1 MKRCRRDL
9 LKTVAALTLASG
21 IPGRA
26 AGAQQPIRVGFSIA
40 QTGPIAAGGQ
50 AALVALR
57 MWADDVNAR
66 VGLLGRKVEL
76 VVYDDQGS
84 PSTTPGI
91 YAKLIDVD
99 KVDLLIAP
107 YGTVPTAPILPFAR
121 QRKLLL
127 MGNFSFEVNARIQHD
142 MWFNN
147 APWNDASSWSEG
159 FFKIGQAQGA
169 RTIAFLAADNEFA
182 QNLAKGARELAKQAG
197 LRTVYEQ
204 NYPPSTVDFS
214 PMVRG
219 IRAARPEIAFVAS
232 YPADSVAIVR
242 SVREIGVGETVKV
255 FGGGMVG
262 LQYTPIME
270 SLGAALNG
278 ILNYNTYVPGA
289 KYEGVDDFF
298 RRYSRRAAEAKVD
311 PLGYYLTP
319 FSYAIGQLLEQ
330 AVNATGSLDHPR
342 LSQYLRTNEMK
353 TIVGPV
359 RYRKDGEW
367 ANPRII
373 TTQFQGVKD
382 KDIEQFKT
390 PGVQVILH
398 PDSHKN
404 GNLRAP
410 FEKARA

>member
-1 MKRCRRDL
+1 MKRSRRDL
-9 LKTVAALTLASG
+9 LKSVAALTLASG

-26 AGAQQPIRVGFSIA
+26 ARAQQPIRVGFSIA
-40 QTGPIAAGGQ
+40 QTGPISGGGQ

-66 VGLLGRKVEL
+66 GGLLGRKVEL

-84 PSTTPGI
+84 PSITPGI

-169 RTIAFLAADNEFA
+169 KTIAFLAADNEFA
-182 QNLAKGARELAKQAG
+182 QNLARGARELAKQAG

-219 IRAARPEIAFVAS
+219 IRAARPEMAFVAS
-232 YPADSVAIVR
+232 YPADSAAIVR

-278 ILNYNTYVPGA
+278 ILNYNTYVPGV
-289 KYEGVDDFF
+289 KYEGIDDFF
-298 RRYSRRAAEAKVD
+298 QRYSRRAAEAKVD

-319 FSYAIGQLLEQ
+319 FNYAIGQLLEQ
-330 AVNATGSLDHPR
+330 AVNGTKSLDNPR
-342 LSQYLRTNEMK
+342 LAQYLHANEMK
-353 TIVGPV
+353 TIVGSI
-359 RYRKDGEW
+359 RYRKDGER
-367 ANPRII
+367 ANSRII
-373 TTQFQGVKD
+373 TTQFQGVKNR
-382 KDIEQFKT
+382 DIEQFKK

-398 PDSHKN
+398 PDSQKN
-404 GNLRAP
+404 GNLQAP